1 MKKIIVALCVMLI
14 MQLSQGSVMVA
25 QTESVRTVT
34 IDGIIYTDNG
44 YNKTWSVKSLADG
57 VVKTHIVIP
66 DSISVDGLMNK
77 VSSVSTGAFDVFL
90 TVCGF

>member
-1 MKKIIVALCVMLI
+1 MKKLFAMLWLI
-14 MQLSQGSVMVA
+14 MIVQVCLGGVLVA
-25 QTESVRTVT
+25 QTKPVQTVT

-44 YNKTWSVKSLADG
+44 SHKTWSVKSLADG

-77 VSSVSTGAFDVFL
+77 VSSVST
-90 TVCGF
+90 CGF